1 MLAPTHGV
9 FGLFLTLIILA
20 IFGVQISL
28 HWTILVFA
36 VLGAILPD
44 IDHPRSLIGKTFSF
58 ISNLLERK
66 FGHRTFTHSFLGAL
80 FFIIIFALL
89 IVLYNLML
97 FLAHIMF
104 GITYY
109 GLQEFNYG
117 LAYRW
122 IAAFSIGY
130 LSHLCLDMFN
140 KQGSQLFW
148 PNVGRDVIP
157 KNSKYR
163 LNSGSK
169 AEIYIFLV
177 LLALVFLAL
186 PLSKY
191 GVGSSLRWMLA
202 TPESAIAEY
211 RNLKEHTNIEFK
223 GIFKQTKE
231 KVEGVAEILD
241 VVNKQLIVLYD
252 NRIYSLSSEG
262 SSDIIAS
269 KVRVQHTKK
278 PLSYKQLLF
287 SNKTREELLE
297 QISTAS
303 LVSGFVKLPADMQLI
318 IPATDINQ
326 GGYATLMQKG
336 DKLIL
341 NFANKAE
348 LEKLGLNEQF
358 LLLQKQDLTDMD
370 ALTINKKKIQLELK
384 TLNNKDDGLT
394 PLGRKLYG
402 DKTKL
407 EEKENKIT
415 EYENKLSEIELKIQ
429 AILLRMKEHEFL
441 YTGEVKVR
449 E

>member
-1 MLAPTHGV
+1 MLAPTHSV

-28 HWTILVFA
+28 HWTILAFT

-44 IDHPRSLIGKTFSF
+44 IDHPRSLIGRMFPF
-58 ISNLLERK
+58 ISNMLERK

-97 FLAHIMF
+97 FVIHLVF

-109 GLQEFNYG
+109 GLQESNYG

-140 KQGSQLFW
+140 KQGSQLLW
-148 PNVGRDVIP
+148 PNIGRDVIP
-157 KNSKYR
+157 KNIKYR
-163 LNSGSK
+163 LNSGAK
-169 AEIYIFLV
+169 AEVYIFLV
-177 LLALVFLAL
+177 LLALIFLAL

-191 GVGSSLRWMLA
+191 GIGSSLRWMLA
-202 TPESAIAEY
+202 TPESAISEY
-211 RNLKEHTNIEFK
+211 RDLKEHTNIEFK

-241 VVNKQLIVLYD
+241 VVNKQLIVLY
-252 NRIYSLSSEG
+252 NNKVYSLSSEG

-269 KVRVQHTKK
+269 KVRVKYTNK
-278 PLSYKQLLF
+278 PLIYKQVLF
-287 SNKTREELLE
+287 SNKTREELIE

-303 LVSGFVKLPADMQLI
+303 LVSGYVKLPRDMQVS
-318 IPATDINQ
+318 IPAVDINQ
-326 GGYATLMQKG
+326 GGYDTLVQKG
-336 DKLIL
+336 DRLLL
-341 NFANKAE
+341 NFASKAD
-348 LEKLGLNEQF
+348 LEQLGLNEQF
-358 LLLQKQDLTDMD
+358 LLLQKQDVSDLET
-370 ALTINKKKIQLELK
+370 LSNNKKKIERELIK
-384 TLNNKDDGLT
+384 VRSQDDGLT
-394 PLGRKLYG
+394 ELGRNLYG
-402 DKTKL
+402 DKAKL
-407 EEKENKIT
+407 AERENKII
-415 EYENKLSEIELKIQ
+415 EYETQLREIELKKQ
-429 AILLRMKEHEFL
+429 AIELRMKEHEFL
-441 YTGEVKVR
+441 YTGEVKIR